1 MRYLAGFGLALALV
15 VFPISVNAQGA
26 EGASKQA
33 SAASFVHGGG
43 LLPPQLMLPASH
55 FYYVYPGCPFGERG
69 GKCAEP
75 TAPSAQTPL
84 DRQRASVR
92 RARSGLIGSSVVLAA
107 GGGIIAGTIVATRN
121 YSCEGDFFCLNSNR
135 IAGVTIGSLVV
146 LGGIIGMGISGGRW
160 SARKA
165 ELRKLQETNN
175 RHPRRVR
182 WDLHASSFVF

>member
-1 MRYLAGFGLALALV
+1 MRYLVVCVLAGLLAWPRSVGAQAGEGTPTNAGFV
-15 VFPISVNAQGA
+15 IHAQ
-26 EGASKQA
+26 
-33 SAASFVHGGG
+33 HH
-43 LLPPQLMLPASH
+43 LPPQLMLRASH

-92 RARSGLIGSSVVLAA
+92 RARSGLIGSSIVLAA

-121 YSCEGDFFCLNSNR
+121 YECGDTSFFCLNGGR

-146 LGGIIGMGISGGRW
+146 LGGFIGMVISGGRW

-165 ELRKLQETNN
+165 ELRKLQEANKPQSHWIQFDPHTS
-175 RHPRRVR
+175 R
-182 WDLHASSFVF
+182 FVF